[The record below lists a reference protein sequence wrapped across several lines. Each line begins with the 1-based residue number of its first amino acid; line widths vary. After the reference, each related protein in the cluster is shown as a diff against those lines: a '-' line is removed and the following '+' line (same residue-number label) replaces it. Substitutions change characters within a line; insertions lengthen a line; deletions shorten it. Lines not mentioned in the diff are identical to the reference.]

1 MHKDLTWFRI
11 FRMKVNHWS
20 LPNGATC
27 VVADIEQSTLT
38 CIDFWCKGGS
48 LYEMKDEEG
57 MAHFLEHM
65 IFKGSKNLKEGE
77 FDLKIESLGGSSNAA
92 TGLDDVH
99 YHVLIPPEKIEEGL
113 KLILELLLFPEI
125 EQNAFKMEKE
135 VVLEEIAQNIEQP
148 DEIIYMKLLK
158 ECLTPHRYSKP
169 ILGDNKTV
177 RSIHPKQMKLFHKK
191 HYVGKNCTLCI
202 AGDLPKE
209 IYSIINNSKLKE
221 LKKIPKEKVITNE
234 TTFNKGYKKEIIPR
248 LEGGRILK
256 AWKLPPAK
264 EQMIILGAEIIAT
277 ILCEGKNS
285 LIVKELRE
293 EKRIIESIDIDLQIL
308 EEGGLILLDVSCPEE
323 NLQFAEIEI
332 NKILKELSRGL
343 VKSKDL
349 ERAKKLV
356 INNIYYGLELS
367 NQIAS
372 TLGSQALWGRHQ
384 EIFKSID
391 DISYWTTSRL
401 NELIIPLFNPENSF
415 TLIAEPEK

>member
-1 MHKDLTWFRI
+1 
-11 FRMKVNHWS
+11 MKVNHWS

-48 LYEMKDEEG
+48 LYELKDEEG

-99 YHVLIPPEKIEEGL
+99 YHVLVPPEKIEEGL
-113 KLILELLLFPEI
+113 KLILELLLFPKIEQDAFEI
-125 EQNAFKMEKE
+125 EKK

-148 DEIIYMKLLK
+148 DEIIYMKLLN
-158 ECLTPHRYSKP
+158 ECLSPHRYSKP
-169 ILGDNKTV
+169 ILGDKKTV
-177 RSIHPKQMKLFHKK
+177 KSLNPKQMKLFHQN

-202 AGDLPKE
+202 AGDLPNE
-209 IYSIINNSKLKE
+209 INSIINNSKIKE
-221 LKKIPKEKVITNE
+221 LRTFSKKTAITNKII
-234 TTFNKGYKKEIIPR
+234 FNKGYKKETIPR

-264 EQMIILGAEIIAT
+264 EQLLILGAEIVAT
-277 ILCEGKNS
+277 MLCEGKSS

-308 EEGGLILLDVSCPEE
+308 EEGGLILLDVSCPQE
-323 NLQFAEIEI
+323 NLKIAESEI
-332 NKILKELSRGL
+332 NYILKKSIRDL
-343 VKSKDL
+343 VTNKNL

-356 INNIYYGLELS
+356 INNIYFGLELS
-367 NQIAS
+367 TQIAS
-372 TLGSQALWGRHQ
+372 TLGNQALWGRHQ
-384 EIFKSID
+384 AILKSID

-401 NELIIPLFNPENSF
+401 NELILPLFNPENAF

>member
-1 MHKDLTWFRI
+1 
-11 FRMKVNHWS
+11 MKVQHWS
-20 LPNGATC
+20 LSNGATC
-27 VVADIEQSTLT
+27 VVADIEDSTLT

-99 YHVLIPPEKIEEGL
+99 YHVLVPPEKIEEGL
-113 KLILELLLFPEI
+113 NLLLELLLFPEI
-125 EQNAFKMEKE
+125 KQDDFEMEKE
-135 VVLEEIAQNIEQP
+135 VVLEEIAQSIDQP

-158 ECLTPHRYSKP
+158 ECLTPHRYSNS
-169 ILGDNKTV
+169 ILGDKKT
-177 RSIHPKQMKLFHKK
+177 INNINPKQMKLFHKT

-202 AGDLPKE
+202 AGALPSE
-209 IYSIINNSKLKE
+209 VQSIINNSKYKE
-221 LKKIPKEKVITNE
+221 LKTITNE
-234 TTFNKGYKKEIIPR
+234 TEISNTITFNKGYKKETIPR

-264 EQMIILGAEIIAT
+264 EQILILGAEIAAT
-277 ILCEGKNS
+277 MLCEGKRS

-308 EEGGLILLDVSCPEE
+308 EEGGLILLDISCPEE
-323 NLQFAEIEI
+323 NLKIVESEV
-332 NKILKELSRGL
+332 NDILKELTRDL
-343 VKSKDL
+343 VTNKDL

-356 INNIYYGLELS
+356 VNNIYFGLELS
-367 NQIAS
+367 SQIAS
-372 TLGSQALWGRHQ
+372 TLGNQALWGRHN
-384 EIFKSID
+384 SILQSIE
-391 DISYWTTSRL
+391 DISYWTTKRL
-401 NELIIPLFNPENSF
+401 NELIFPLFDPENAF
-415 TLIAEPEK
+415 TLVAEPEK

>member
-1 MHKDLTWFRI
+1 
-11 FRMKVNHWS
+11 MKVNHWS

-48 LYEMKDEEG
+48 LYETKDEEG
-57 MAHFLEHM
+57 IAHFLEHM

-99 YHVLIPPEKIEEGL
+99 YHVLVPPEKVGEALKLLLDLILFPKIEE
-113 KLILELLLFPEI
+113 K
-125 EQNAFKMEKE
+125 AFEMEKE

-148 DEIIYMKLLK
+148 DEIIYMKLLN
-158 ECLTPHRYSKP
+158 ECLSPHRYSKP
-169 ILGDNKTV
+169 ILGDEKTV
-177 RSIHPKQMKLFHKK
+177 KSINPKQMKLFHKN

-202 AGDLPKE
+202 AGDLPNE
-209 IYSIINNSKLKE
+209 VQSIINNSKLNE
-221 LKKIPKEKVITNE
+221 LKTISKETAISNTI
-234 TTFNKGYKKEIIPR
+234 TFNKGYKKETIPR

-264 EQMIILGAEIIAT
+264 EQILILGAEIAAT
-277 ILCEGKNS
+277 MLCEGKSS

-308 EEGGLILLDVSCPEE
+308 EEGGLILLDVCCPQE
-323 NLQFAEIEI
+323 NLEIAESEV
-332 NKILKELSRGL
+332 NNILKELTRDL
-343 VKSKDL
+343 VTNKDL

-356 INNIYYGLELS
+356 VNNIYFGLELS
-367 NQIAS
+367 SQIAS
-372 TLGSQALWGRHQ
+372 TLGNQALWGRHNS
-384 EIFKSID
+384 ILKSID
-391 DISYWTTSRL
+391 DISYWTTKRL
-401 NELIIPLFNPENSF
+401 NELIFPLFDPENAF

>member
-1 MHKDLTWFRI
+1 
-11 FRMKVNHWS
+11 MKVNHWS

-48 LYEMKDEEG
+48 LYEKKDEEG

-99 YHVLIPPEKIEEGL
+99 YHVLVPPEKIEEGL
-113 KLILELLLFPEI
+113 KLILELLLFPKI
-125 EQNAFKMEKE
+125 EQDAFEMEKE

-169 ILGDNKTV
+169 ILGDKKTV
-177 RSIHPKQMKLFHKK
+177 KSINPKQMKLFHKN

-202 AGDLPKE
+202 AGELPTE
-209 IYSIINNSKLKE
+209 IHSIINNSKLKE
-221 LKKIPKEKVITNE
+221 LEKISKKEAIIKKTS
-234 TTFNKGYKKEIIPR
+234 FNKGYKRFTVPR

-264 EQMIILGAEIIAT
+264 EQILILGAEIVAT
-277 ILCEGKNS
+277 MLCEGKSS

-308 EEGGLILLDVSCPEE
+308 EEGGLILLDVSCPYE
-323 NLQFAEIEI
+323 NIKIAECEI
-332 NKILKELSRGL
+332 NKILKELTRDL
-343 VKSKDL
+343 VTNKDL

-356 INNIYYGLELS
+356 INNIYFGLELS
-367 NQIAS
+367 TQIAS
-372 TLGSQALWGRHQ
+372 TLGNQALWGRHQ
-384 EIFKSID
+384 SILKSID

-401 NELIIPLFNPENSF
+401 DELIFPLFNPDIAF

>member
-1 MHKDLTWFRI
+1 
-11 FRMKVNHWS
+11 MKVNHWS
-20 LPNGATC
+20 LPNGTTC

-48 LYEMKDEEG
+48 LYELKDEEG

-99 YHVLIPPEKIEEGL
+99 YHVLVPPEKIEDGL
-113 KLILELLLFPEI
+113 KLILELLLFPKIEQDAFEI
-125 EQNAFKMEKE
+125 EKK

-148 DEIIYMKLLK
+148 DEIIYMKLLN
-158 ECLTPHRYSKP
+158 ECLSPHRYSKP
-169 ILGDNKTV
+169 ILGNEKTV
-177 RSIHPKQMKLFHKK
+177 KSLNPKQMKLFHKN

-202 AGDLPKE
+202 AGDLPNE
-209 IYSIINNSKLKE
+209 INSIINNSKIKE
-221 LKKIPKEKVITNE
+221 LRTISEKTAITNKII
-234 TTFNKGYKKEIIPR
+234 FNKGYKKETIPR

-264 EQMIILGAEIIAT
+264 EQVLILGAEIVAT
-277 ILCEGKNS
+277 MLCEGKSS

-308 EEGGLILLDVSCPEE
+308 EEGGLILLDVSCPQE
-323 NLQFAEIEI
+323 NLKIAESEI
-332 NKILKELSRGL
+332 NYILKKSIREL
-343 VKSKDL
+343 VTNKNL

-356 INNIYYGLELS
+356 INNIYFGLELS
-367 NQIAS
+367 TQIAS
-372 TLGSQALWGRHQ
+372 TLGNQALWGRHQ
-384 EIFKSID
+384 AILKSID

-401 NELIIPLFNPENSF
+401 NELILPLFNPENAF